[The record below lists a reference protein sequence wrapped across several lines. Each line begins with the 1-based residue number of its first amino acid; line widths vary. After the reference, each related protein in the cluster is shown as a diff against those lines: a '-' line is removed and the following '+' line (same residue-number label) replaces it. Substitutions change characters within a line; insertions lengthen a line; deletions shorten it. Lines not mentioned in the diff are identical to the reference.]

1 MSQRP
6 HRRRTWAPRGET
18 PILQHHFNWK
28 TLSVITGITQWNFY
42 FEIFEETIRTPHVIV
57 FLEHLQRYV
66 RGKLLILWDGLPAHR
81 SRFMNDYLYT
91 VRDRIQVERLPAY
104 APELNPAEYV
114 WAYLKNHALP
124 NVCPK
129 DLWQLGEGARRCLKR
144 MRRRKPLIRSCWQQ
158 ASLWD

>member
-57 FLEHLQRYV
+57 FLENLQRYV
-66 RGKLLILWDGLPAHR
+66 RGKLLILWDG
-81 SRFMNDYLYT
+81 
-91 VRDRIQVERLPAY
+91 
-104 APELNPAEYV
+104 
-114 WAYLKNHALP
+114 
-124 NVCPK
+124 
-129 DLWQLGEGARRCLKR
+129 
-144 MRRRKPLIRSCWQQ
+144 
-158 ASLWD
+158 